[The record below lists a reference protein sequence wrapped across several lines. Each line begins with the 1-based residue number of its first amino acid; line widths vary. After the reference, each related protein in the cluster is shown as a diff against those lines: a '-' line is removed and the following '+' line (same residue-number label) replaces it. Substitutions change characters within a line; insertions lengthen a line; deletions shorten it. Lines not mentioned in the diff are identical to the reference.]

1 MLADIGP
8 VLVVV
13 LINGEQIVFLY
24 LSIAR
29 SHTAD
34 VSVEIPQI
42 SFDFFAAFF
51 CGSIPKF
58 FDSLINTGYDIFE

>member
-1 MLADIGP
+1 
-8 VLVVV
+8 

-24 LSIAR
+24 FSICG
-29 SHTAD
+29 SYTAD
-34 VSVEIPQI
+34 ISVEIPQI
-42 SFDFFAAFF
+42 SLDLLAAFF